1 MNITPFANISG
12 TAGRGRPVRHP
23 GRNFFPP
30 RGETQ
35 TTEEFLMKKAS
46 TGTGPCSGGAGA
58 VPEISAS
65 ARGSR
70 AGASAALRGGSPGG
84 SVARRRRRRR
94 RKGTHESRGG
104 MAGAGSIC
112 VRRCHDCGN
121 RHPIT
126 AVRRVSPHGGRHT
139 GFRRMWT
146 TRTTNM
152 PISAHVSV
160 MTPSGARGHEHALVQ
175 AHDGLGRR

>member
-1 MNITPFANISG
+1 MNITPSANISG

-112 VRRCHDCGN
+112 ARRCHDCGEPTSDY
-121 RHPIT
+121 RCPACLAAWRT
-126 AVRRVSPHGGRHT
+126 AHGV
-139 GFRRMWT
+139 
-146 TRTTNM
+146 
-152 PISAHVSV
+152 PEDVDDADD
-160 MTPSGARGHEHALVQ
+160 EHAYFG
-175 AHDGLGRR
+175 ACFSHDAFWRERA